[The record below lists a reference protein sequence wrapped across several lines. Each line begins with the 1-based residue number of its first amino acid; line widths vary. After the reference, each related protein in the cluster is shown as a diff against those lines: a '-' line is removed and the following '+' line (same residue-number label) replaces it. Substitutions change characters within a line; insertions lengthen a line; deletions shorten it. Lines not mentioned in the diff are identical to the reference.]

1 MLDVYMF
8 DVDMLT
14 GEILGKMVG
23 KCSILQEKL
32 LFYYLNTQILKYPNT
47 QIPKYPNTQ
56 IPKYPNTQILVFLNK
71 NNPLKRFYPIS
82 IFDFSQIFIK
92 PHKPFHT
99 PTTLNPLTPFTYSF
113 A

>member
-32 LFYYLNTQILKYPNT
+32 LFYYLNTQI
-47 QIPKYPNTQ
+47 PKYPNTQ

-71 NNPLKRFYPIS
+71 DNPLKRFYPIS

-92 PHKPFHT
+92 PPLAFHT

>member
-47 QIPKYPNTQ
+47 QIP
-56 IPKYPNTQILVFLNK
+56 VFLNK
-71 NNPLKRFYPIS
+71 DNPLKRFYPIS

-92 PHKPFHT
+92 P
-99 PTTLNPLTPFTYSF
+99 PLAFP
-113 A
+113 